1 MLEEQKKRRLG
12 IIAFRQLIRNKI
24 LCLKLTKFVYMSF
37 YGSFVIVQFSINLN
51 YRKKEYLKHF
61 TGKTN
66 GYRDDV
72 VNFRLTKNINSSRMV
87 DIEIITIS

>member
-37 YGSFVIVQFSINLN
+37 YGSFVIVQFSINQN
-51 YRKKEYLKHF
+51 YRKKRIFKAFHWKDKWL
-61 TGKTN
+61 
-66 GYRDDV
+66 
-72 VNFRLTKNINSSRMV
+72 SRRCR
-87 DIEIITIS
+87 